1 MELADLRRAIPD
13 AIDAMGGDS
22 RVSALG
28 DDAWAIFR
36 GSAVGYVA
44 LIGGDQSEDDQSE
57 GDPVVHAS
65 FPILRVPESGAEALY
80 KRLLELNHELGAL
93 CSFSVDARG
102 KVWLGAARF
111 AADLDQSALRELIAQ
126 LAGLAD
132 RYDGLLLDEFG
143 RHLAVS

>member
-1 MELADLRRAIPD
+1 VDLSALRRAIPA

-28 DDAWAIFR
+28 EDAWAIFR

-44 LIGGDQSEDDQSE
+44 LIGGSDGE
-57 GDPVVHAS
+57 GDPVVHVS
-65 FPILRVPESGAEALY
+65 FPILRIPDSGAEPLFR
-80 KRLLELNHELGAL
+80 RLLELNHELGSL
-93 CSFSVDARG
+93 CSFSIDQRG

-111 AADLDQSALRELIAQ
+111 AADLEEPALRELIAQ

-132 RYDGLLLDEFG
+132 RYDDQLLREFG
-143 RHLAVS
+143 THLAVS

>member
-1 MELADLRRAIPD
+1 MELSALRQAIPD

-44 LIGGDQSEDDQSE
+44 VIGGGDDAES
-57 GDPVVHAS
+57 DPIVHVS
-65 FPILRVPESGAEALY
+65 FPILRVPETGAEPLY

-93 CSFSVDARG
+93 CSFSVDPRG
-102 KVWLGAARF
+102 RAWLGAARF
-111 AADLDQSALRELIAQ
+111 AADLNESALRELIAQ

-132 RYDGLLLDEFG
+132 RYDGQLLSEFG
-143 RHLAVS
+143 SHLAVT

>member
-1 MELADLRRAIPD
+1 MDLSSLRGAIPA
-13 AIDAMGGDS
+13 AIDALGGDS

-44 LIGGDQSEDDQSE
+44 LIGGSDAE
-57 GDPVVHAS
+57 GDPVVHVS
-65 FPILRVPESGAEALY
+65 FPIIRVPEGGAEPLF
-80 KRLLELNHELGAL
+80 KRLLELNHELGSL
-93 CSFSVDARG
+93 CSFSLDQRG

-111 AADLDQSALRELIAQ
+111 AADLEEPALRELIAQ

-132 RYDGLLLDEFG
+132 RYDDLLLAEFG
-143 RHLAVS
+143 AHLAVS

>member
-1 MELADLRRAIPD
+1 MELAALRLAIPA

-36 GSAVGYVA
+36 GSAIGYVA
-44 LIGGDQSEDDQSE
+44 LIGGEESES
-57 GDPVVHAS
+57 DPVVHAS
-65 FPILRVPESGAEALY
+65 FPILRVPETGAEPLY
-80 KRLLELNHELGAL
+80 RRLLELNHELGAL
-93 CSFSVDARG
+93 CSFSVDSRG

-111 AADLDQSALRELIAQ
+111 AADLDDAALRELIAQ

-132 RYDGLLLDEFG
+132 RYDGQLLGEFG
-143 RHLAVS
+143 SHLAVS

>member
-1 MELADLRRAIPD
+1 MELTALRRAIPE

-36 GSAVGYVA
+36 GSAIGYVA
-44 LIGGDQSEDDQSE
+44 LIGGGEDE

-65 FPILRVPESGAEALY
+65 FPILRVPDTGAEPLY
-80 KRLLELNHELGAL
+80 RRLLELNHELGSL
-93 CSFSVDARG
+93 CSFSVDPRG

-111 AADLDQSALRELIAQ
+111 AADLDESSLRELIAQ

-132 RYDGLLLDEFG
+132 RYDGQLLVEFG
-143 RHLAVS
+143 SHLAVS

>member
-1 MELADLRRAIPD
+1 MELPALRRAIPD

-36 GSAVGYVA
+36 GSAIGYVA
-44 LIGGDQSEDDQSE
+44 IIGGSEDE

-80 KRLLELNHELGAL
+80 KRLLELNHELGSL
-93 CSFSVDARG
+93 CSFSIDPRG

-111 AADLDQSALRELIAQ
+111 AVDLEQSSLRELIAQ

-132 RYDGLLLDEFG
+132 RYDNQLLSEFG

>member
-1 MELADLRRAIPD
+1 MEIAALRRAIPE

-36 GSAVGYVA
+36 GSAIGYVA
-44 LIGGDQSEDDQSE
+44 IIGGGGDD

-65 FPILRVPESGAEALY
+65 FPILRVPEAGAEPLY
-80 KRLLELNHELGAL
+80 KRLLELNHELGSL
-93 CSFSVDARG
+93 CSFSVDPRG

-111 AADLDQSALRELIAQ
+111 AADLEQSSLRELIAQ

-132 RYDGLLLDEFG
+132 RYDNQLLREFG
-143 RHLAVS
+143 SHLTVG

>member
-1 MELADLRRAIPD
+1 MELAALRCAIPD

-22 RVSALG
+22 RVSTLG

-36 GSAVGYVA
+36 GTAIGYVA
-44 LIGGDQSEDDQSE
+44 IIGGDGAE
-57 GDPVVHAS
+57 GDPVVHTS
-65 FPILRVPESGAEALY
+65 FPILRVPESGAEPLY
-80 KRLLELNHELGAL
+80 KRLLELNHELGSL
-93 CSFSVDARG
+93 CSFSVDPRG

-111 AADLDQSALRELIAQ
+111 AADLEQSSLRELIAQ

-132 RYDGLLLDEFG
+132 RYDDQLLGEFG

>member
-1 MELADLRRAIPD
+1 MDADAIRRAIPE

-44 LIGGDQSEDDQSE
+44 LIGDGE
-57 GDPVVHAS
+57 GDPIVHAS
-65 FPILRVPESGAEALY
+65 FPILRVPESGAEPLY
-80 KRLLELNHELGAL
+80 KRLLELNHELGSL
-93 CSFSVDARG
+93 CSFSVDPRG

-132 RYDGLLLDEFG
+132 RYDDQLLQEFG
-143 RHLAVS
+143 SDLAVS

>member
-1 MELADLRRAIPD
+1 MELAALRRAIPE

-36 GSAVGYVA
+36 GSAIGYVA
-44 LIGGDQSEDDQSE
+44 LISGGEDE

-65 FPILRVPESGAEALY
+65 FPILRVPESGAEPLY
-80 KRLLELNHELGAL
+80 RRLLELNHELGSL
-93 CSFSVDARG
+93 CSFSVDPRG

-111 AADLDQSALRELIAQ
+111 AADLEHSALRELIAQ

-132 RYDGLLLDEFG
+132 RYDNQLLAEFG
-143 RHLAVS
+143 SHLAVT

>member
-1 MELADLRRAIPD
+1 VDPDAIRRAIPE

-28 DDAWAIFR
+28 GDAWAIFR
-36 GSAVGYVA
+36 GSAIGYVA
-44 LIGGDQSEDDQSE
+44 LIGGGEDE

-65 FPILRVPESGAEALY
+65 FPILRVPEGAAEPLY

-93 CSFSVDARG
+93 CSFSIDARG

-111 AADLDQSALRELIAQ
+111 AADLDEPALRELIAQ

-132 RYDGLLLDEFG
+132 RYDGQLLREFG
-143 RHLAVS
+143 NHLAVS

>member
-1 MELADLRRAIPD
+1 MELTALRRAIPE

-36 GSAVGYVA
+36 GSAIGYVA
-44 LIGGDQSEDDQSE
+44 LIGGGEDE

-65 FPILRVPESGAEALY
+65 FPILRVPDTGAEPLY

-93 CSFSVDARG
+93 CSFSVDPRG

-111 AADLDQSALRELIAQ
+111 AADLEQSSLRELIAQ

-132 RYDGLLLDEFG
+132 RYDGQLLAEFG
-143 RHLAVS
+143 SHLAVS

>member
-1 MELADLRRAIPD
+1 VELSALRRAIPA

-44 LIGGDQSEDDQSE
+44 LIGGGEEE
-57 GDPVVHAS
+57 GDPVVHVS
-65 FPILRVPESGAEALY
+65 FPIIRVPETGAEALF
-80 KRLLELNHELGAL
+80 KRLLELNHELGSL
-93 CSFSVDARG
+93 CSFSIDQRG

-111 AADLDQSALRELIAQ
+111 AADLDEPALRELIAQ

-132 RYDGLLLDEFG
+132 RYDDQLLTEFG
-143 RHLAVS
+143 THLAVS

>member
-1 MELADLRRAIPD
+1 VELSALRRAIPA

-44 LIGGDQSEDDQSE
+44 LIGGGEEE
-57 GDPVVHAS
+57 GDPVVHVS
-65 FPILRVPESGAEALY
+65 FPIIRVPETGAEALF
-80 KRLLELNHELGAL
+80 KRLLELNHELGSL
-93 CSFSVDARG
+93 CSFSVDQRG

-111 AADLDQSALRELIAQ
+111 AADLDEPALRELIAQ

-132 RYDGLLLDEFG
+132 RYDDQLLTEFG
-143 RHLAVS
+143 THLAVS

>member
-1 MELADLRRAIPD
+1 MEIATLRRAIPD

-22 RVSALG
+22 RISALG

-36 GSAVGYVA
+36 GSAIGYVA
-44 LIGGDQSEDDQSE
+44 LIGGGQDE

-65 FPILRVPESGAEALY
+65 FPILRVPKTGAEPLF

-93 CSFSVDARG
+93 CCFSADSRG

-111 AADLDQSALRELIAQ
+111 AADLNESSLRELIAQ

-132 RYDGLLLDEFG
+132 RYDDQLLREFG
-143 RHLAVS
+143 EHLAVS

>member
-1 MELADLRRAIPD
+1 MELTALRRAIPE

-36 GSAVGYVA
+36 GSAIGYVA
-44 LIGGDQSEDDQSE
+44 LIGRGEDE

-65 FPILRVPESGAEALY
+65 FPILRVPETGAEPLY
-80 KRLLELNHELGAL
+80 KRLLELNHELGSL
-93 CSFSVDARG
+93 CSFSVDPRG

-111 AADLDQSALRELIAQ
+111 AADLDESSLRELIAQ

-132 RYDGLLLDEFG
+132 RYDGQLLAEFG
-143 RHLAVS
+143 SHLAVS

>member
-1 MELADLRRAIPD
+1 MDLADLRRAIPD

-44 LIGGDQSEDDQSE
+44 VIGGGEDGES
-57 GDPVVHAS
+57 DPVVHVS
-65 FPILRVPESGAEALY
+65 FPILKVPESGAEPLY
-80 KRLLELNHELGAL
+80 RRLLELNHELGAL
-93 CSFSVDARG
+93 CSFSVDPRG
-102 KVWLGAARF
+102 RAWLGAARF
-111 AADLDQSALRELIAQ
+111 AADVDQSALRELIAQ

-132 RYDGLLLDEFG
+132 RYDGQLLGEFG
-143 RHLAVS
+143 AHLAVS

>member
-1 MELADLRRAIPD
+1 VELSALRRAIPA

-44 LIGGDQSEDDQSE
+44 LIGGGEEE
-57 GDPVVHAS
+57 GDPVVHVS
-65 FPILRVPESGAEALY
+65 FPIIRVPETGAEALF
-80 KRLLELNHELGAL
+80 KRLLELNHELGSL
-93 CSFSVDARG
+93 CSFSIDQRG

-111 AADLDQSALRELIAQ
+111 AADLDEPALRELIA
-126 LAGLAD
+126 
-132 RYDGLLLDEFG
+132 
-143 RHLAVS
+143 HLAVS

>member
-1 MELADLRRAIPD
+1 MELPALRRAIPD

-36 GSAVGYVA
+36 GSAIGYVA
-44 LIGGDQSEDDQSE
+44 IIGGSEDE

-80 KRLLELNHELGAL
+80 KRLLELNHELGSL
-93 CSFSVDARG
+93 CSFSIDPRG

-111 AADLDQSALRELIAQ
+111 AADLEQSSLRELIAQ

-132 RYDGLLLDEFG
+132 RYDNQLLSEFG